1 MHWQITLATL
11 FCLLE
16 WQANGMLKTSPQ
28 EGQPR
33 VIQLSLQRR
42 KIQDPVA
49 YDRQRIVKRGG
60 IVQTDLRNLVS
71 SSSQA

>member
-1 MHWQITLATL
+1 MHWHITLATL

-16 WQANGMLKTSPQ
+16 WQANGMSNTSPQ
-28 EGQPR
+28 EGNPR

-42 KIQDPVA
+42 KIRDPVV

-60 IVQTDLRNLVS
+60 TVQTDLSNLVS